1 MQRSTL
7 TRGYNVSIVMG
18 MEITNEIYDVR
29 RRDAIREGMAIARE
43 HMARCAEQQ
52 AEWQLV
58 DEEAS

>member
-1 MQRSTL
+1 
-7 TRGYNVSIVMG
+7 MG